1 MSRPP
6 GRERNPSATRRLEGP
21 GAEARLAS
29 LRRRFRATTPK
40 PRRMRPS
47 RPPHRQA
54 LTLAVCASLLLAGAL
69 AVIAA
74 GPGAPARVPA
84 DQLSG
89 WPTRITDGDTLRFGA
104 RRVRLSGIDAPE
116 MSTPDGEPAR
126 RHLAALVAT
135 RGPLACQDQGGR
147 THGRIVARCRT
158 ADGADL
164 ETLMV
169 EAGWATDFTRHSH
182 GRHLP
187 AQLRAMLDGKGMW
200 AR

>member
-1 MSRPP
+1 MLTALLIGGAVAMMATPP
-6 GRERNPSATRRLEGP
+6 DTPLTP
-21 GAEARLAS
+21 EAR
-29 LRRRFRATTPK
+29 
-40 PRRMRPS
+40 
-47 RPPHRQA
+47 
-54 LTLAVCASLLLAGAL
+54 
-69 AVIAA
+69 I
-74 GPGAPARVPA
+74 
-84 DQLSG
+84 SG
-89 WPTRITDGDTLRFGA
+89 RPTRITDGDTLRFGPH
-104 RRVRLSGIDAPE
+104 RLRLSGIDAPE
-116 MSTPDGEPAR
+116 MSTPHGEPAR

-135 RGPLACQDQGGR
+135 RGPIACQDQGGR

-187 AQLRAMLDGKGMW
+187 AQLRAMLDGRGMW

>member
-29 LRRRFRATTPK
+29 LRRRLRAATPK
-40 PRRMRPS
+40 PRRK
-47 RPPHRQA
+47 RPPRRQA

-89 WPTRITDGDTLRFGA
+89 WPTRITDGDTLRFGPH
-104 RRVRLSGIDAPE
+104 RLRLSGIDAPE
-116 MSTPDGEPAR
+116 MSTPHGEPAR

-135 RGPLACQDQGGR
+135 RGPLACRDQGAR

-169 EAGWATDFTRHSH
+169 EVGWATDFTRHSH

>member
-6 GRERNPSATRRLEGP
+6 GPHRDLSTARRLEGP
-21 GAEARLAS
+21 GAEARLARI
-29 LRRRFRATTPK
+29 RRRFQAVTPK
-40 PRRMRPS
+40 PRRGRSS
-47 RPPHRQA
+47 RPRRPQV
-54 LTLAVCASLLLAGAL
+54 LTLVVCAGLLVAGAL

-74 GPGAPARVPA
+74 DPGAPDRIPA

-104 RRVRLSGIDAPE
+104 HRLRLSGIDAPE

-135 RGPLACQDQGGR
+135 RGPLACEDQGGR

-169 EAGWATDFTRHSH
+169 EAGWARDFTRHSRA
-182 GRHLP
+182 RHLP
-187 AQLRAMLDGKGMW
+187 AQLRAMADGKGMW